1 MKTVVAFLIALL
13 SLHFGFAQCIVDLGS
28 DVHVCQQLQAQSFP
42 NVNLGDSIAIAN
54 ATAPYQYEW
63 SIEPIEGILGDLLF
77 ASTFLDDTTSS
88 NPSVLSLWEDSLT
101 FFLKL
106 KDVNEQVCYDT
117 IIVSASLFG
126 THLGNASFYIDAGDA
141 VQLFEPNVVSNY
153 PTDSILWQPTT
164 GLDDANAYRP
174 WASPETSQNYGCI
187 IWDSQGCMQ
196 EGSPFLYVNVSPVS
210 VGETQ
215 STTISIALNQNLL
228 HLELDEDATFKL
240 SDLQGRTILK
250 KEVSK
255 GKHSI
260 PIKAVRQQLVVYSLI
275 TRDGTQKSGKLLL
288 P

>member
-1 MKTVVAFLIALL
+1 MPKWLALVS
-13 SLHFGFAQCIVDLGS
+13 SLLFWQWTCAQCTVNLGE
-28 DVHVCQQLQAQSFP
+28 DIHVCQQLQAQAFP
-42 NVNLGDSIAIAN
+42 DVNLADSIAITN

-126 THLGNASFYIDAGDA
+126 THLGNASFYIDAGDS

-164 GLDDANAYRP
+164 GLDDPNAYQP
-174 WASPETSQNYGCI
+174 WASPESSQNYSCI

-196 EGSPFLYVNVSPVS
+196 QGSPFLYVNVMPVGI
-210 VGETQ
+210 VE
-215 STTISIALNQNLL
+215 N
-228 HLELDEDATFKL
+228 K
-240 SDLQGRTILK
+240 RP
-250 KEVSK
+250 V
-255 GKHSI
+255 I
-260 PIKAVRQQLVVYSLI
+260 PITASESHISVQLEESAILQLWDLSGRIILQEEVQDGMNRLPISPTHRSMLVYRIS
-275 TRDGTQKSGKLLL
+275 TPSGHQNSGTLFVQ
-288 P
+288 